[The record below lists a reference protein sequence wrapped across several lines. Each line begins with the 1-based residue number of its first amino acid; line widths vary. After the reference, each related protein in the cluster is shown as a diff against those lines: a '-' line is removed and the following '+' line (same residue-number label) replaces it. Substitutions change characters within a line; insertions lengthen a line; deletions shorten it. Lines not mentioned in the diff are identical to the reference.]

1 MITTNERTFNGGTL
15 VVTDVP
21 MQKCQCDD
29 MQINDQILLGDGA
42 LIAGYAR
49 LLANSS
55 IIGQVTVSLSELK
68 GKYSLQDFLSKG
80 ISH

>member
-1 MITTNERTFNGGTL
+1 MITTNERAFNGGTL

-21 MQKCQCDD
+21 MQKCQCDK
-29 MQINDQILLGDGA
+29 QINEQILLSDGA
-42 LIAGYAR
+42 IIAGYAR

-55 IIGQVTVSLSELK
+55 IIGKVTVSLSELK
-68 GKYSLQDFLSKG
+68 GKYSLQDFLPKS